1 MLLFKNIAPESKGLG
16 AMAMSM
22 VLVVVMT
29 INAIGS
35 SQASLE
41 VTDAKDM
48 GSVDMGSVQVVT
60 LSDYSDKTSLTDT
73 ELQELLT
80 LVGFKGSALKTA
92 WAVAKKESNGRP
104 LAHNK
109 NANTGDNSYGIF
121 QINMLGSLGEDRR
134 ERFSLVTNTDL
145 FNPVKNAQ
153 IAFHMTRG
161 GEDWSSWTYLEGKRF
176 KQFLLEYPAVFN
188 TKNNKE

>member
-1 MLLFKNIAPESKGLG
+1 MLLLKNIAPESKGLG
-16 AMAMSM
+16 AMAMTM
-22 VLVVVMT
+22 VLLVTMT
-29 INAIGS
+29 VTATDS
-35 SQASLE
+35 SQASDKLG
-41 VTDAKDM
+41 DAK
-48 GSVDMGSVQVVT
+48 DMGSVQVVT
-60 LSDYSDKTSLTDT
+60 LSDYEDKTSLTDT
-73 ELQELLT
+73 ELKELLT

-109 NANTGDNSYGIF
+109 NATTGDNSYGIF

-134 ERFSLVTNTDL
+134 KKFSLLTDTDL

-153 IAFHMTRG
+153 IAFHMTQG
-161 GEDWSSWTYLEGKRF
+161 GEDWSSWTYLEGERF
-176 KQFLLEYPAVFN
+176 KQFLLEYPAIFN

>member
-48 GSVDMGSVQVVT
+48 GSVDM
-60 LSDYSDKTSLTDT
+60 L
-73 ELQELLT
+73 
-80 LVGFKGSALKTA
+80 
-92 WAVAKKESNGRP
+92 
-104 LAHNK
+104 H
-109 NANTGDNSYGIF
+109 
-121 QINMLGSLGEDRR
+121 
-134 ERFSLVTNTDL
+134 
-145 FNPVKNAQ
+145 
-153 IAFHMTRG
+153 
-161 GEDWSSWTYLEGKRF
+161 
-176 KQFLLEYPAVFN
+176 
-188 TKNNKE
+188 